1 MKRNKQNGNDWKNL
15 IVSPESALASIK
27 SGMSIFLGSGLAE
40 PRTLLDALMRS
51 DRSNTKDLELI
62 QLNSHSDILSL
73 KNLNLQNY
81 RLKSFF
87 SGWVASEVAEAGSV
101 DLIPA
106 RYSQIPRIFA
116 SRQIPIDAVFIQ
128 ISPPNPSG
136 YCSLGLAVDVAREA
150 MAKASLVIGEIQPQ
164 LPFTFG
170 DSLVSIKDFDLLI
183 EADQSPIFFERQPIS
198 TVMGQVAS
206 NIAAIIG
213 DGDCISFHTGTSLF
227 EALCRELRAKRHL
240 GIHTPY
246 FTDALMD
253 LVNRGAVSNYKK
265 AVFRGKSVTAY
276 ALGTRDLAGWLN
288 LNPLV
293 EFQSIAEICNPALI
307 AGISNF
313 TAVFHAKT
321 VDLYGRISFNIGKGS
336 LTSGPGIAADIITGA
351 DMSPGG
357 KAIFGLPSRDPDG
370 NSNFVSLLTDQRNQ
384 FHMRESISMVATE
397 YGVANMKWRSIRE
410 RAQALIEIAHPD
422 DRAGLV
428 EKAKKHKI
436 LFENQIFMSDSA
448 MCYPLEIT
456 AQQTF
461 RNNLSVRFRVVKPS
475 DEQAMRRLFYR
486 FSDETVYRR
495 FFYPIST
502 MPHDKM
508 QEYVNIDYNSMISIV
523 AIVGENEQEKII
535 AEARF
540 DKDEKTGFG
549 DIGFIVD
556 ERYQNMG
563 IGAYLYEML
572 VRLAKER
579 GLKGFN
585 AEVLQENIN
594 MMRIFQKGGL
604 SIYSK
609 LEDGVYHLKVPFV
622 KDIKIT
628 DL

>member
-1 MKRNKQNGNDWKNL
+1 MKRNEQIGNDWRNL
-15 IVSPESALASIK
+15 IVSPERALGYIK
-27 SGMSIFLGSGLAE
+27 PGMSIFLGSGLAE
-40 PRTLLDALMRS
+40 PRTLLNALMRS

-73 KNLNLQNY
+73 KNLILQNY
-81 RLKSFF
+81 RLKTFF

-170 DSLVSIKDFDLLI
+170 DSLVSVNDFDFLI

-206 NIAAIIG
+206 NIASIIG

-227 EALCRELRAKRHL
+227 EALCRELGEKRHL

-253 LVNRGAVSNYKK
+253 LVNTGAVSNYKK
-265 AVFRGKSVTAY
+265 SVFRGKSIASY
-276 ALGTRDLAGWLN
+276 ALGTKGLTDWLH

-293 EFQSIAEICNPALI
+293 EFQSIAEICNPTLI

-357 KAIFGLPSRDPDG
+357 RTIFGLPSRDPQG
-370 NSNFVSLLTDQRNQ
+370 NSNFVSMLTDQRNQ
-384 FHMRESISMVATE
+384 FHMRESISIVATE
-397 YGVANMKWRSIRE
+397 YGVANMKWRTIRE

-422 DRAGLV
+422 DRASLV
-428 EKAKKHKI
+428 ENAKKQKI
-436 LFENQIFMSDSA
+436 LFENQIFIPDSA
-448 MCYPLEIT
+448 MCYPLEIAT
-456 AQQTF
+456 QHTF
-461 RNNLSVRFRVVKPS
+461 RNDLSVKFRVVKPS

-486 FSDETVYRR
+486 FSGETVYRR

-508 QEYVNIDYNSMISIV
+508 QEYVNIDHNSMISIV
-523 AIVGENEQEKII
+523 AIVGDNEQENII

-540 DKDEKTGFG
+540 AKDDQTGFG

-556 ERYQNMG
+556 EQYQSLG

-585 AEVLQENIN
+585 AEVLHENKN
-594 MMRIFQKGGL
+594 MMKIFQKGSL
-604 SIYSK
+604 SISSK
-609 LEDGVYHLKVPFV
+609 LENGIYHLKVPFIPDE
-622 KDIKIT
+622 KF
-628 DL
+628 